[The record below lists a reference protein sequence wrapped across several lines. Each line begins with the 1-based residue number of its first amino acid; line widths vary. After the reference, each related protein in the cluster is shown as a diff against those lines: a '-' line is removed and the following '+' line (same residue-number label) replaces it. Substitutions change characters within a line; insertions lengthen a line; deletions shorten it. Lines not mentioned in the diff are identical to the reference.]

1 MPLRTPQDV
10 LEVLEATPVRLA
22 AVSGPV
28 DARPSPD
35 DWSAAEVLAHLRAC
49 GEVWGGCIRRL
60 LAEDRPT
67 VRALNP
73 RTHQERTDWAGR
85 AWAEHLAAFTDDRL
99 ALLDLLHGLA
109 PADWDRRALVTGAGR
124 PVERTVLTYAEW
136 LASHERPHVK
146 QVRRAVSGT
155 G

>member
-22 AVSGPV
+22 AVSGAV
-28 DARPSPD
+28 DVRPSPD
-35 DWSAAEVLAHLRAC
+35 EWSAGEVLAHLRAC
-49 GEVWGGCIRRL
+49 GEVWGGCVRRL

-67 VRALNP
+67 LRALNP
-73 RTHQERTDWAGR
+73 RTFQERTDWESR
-85 AWAEHLAAFTDDRL
+85 RWAEHLAAFAAERA
-99 ALLDLLHGLA
+99 ALLELLHGLA
-109 PADWDRRALVTGAGR
+109 PADWDRAALVTGAGR

-136 LASHERPHVK
+136 LASHERPHVR
-146 QVRRAVSGT
+146 QVERAVAGA